1 VPAIYKSIL
10 SSLICLV
17 VILLRVLLAEGLVI
31 IGRLSLVNVS
41 LLGGF
46 ESIVIKELPRH
57 WRLILKL
64 SG

>member
-1 VPAIYKSIL
+1 MPAIYKSIL